1 MKKSS
6 KIYISSQDDVINE
19 QIPCMMLFIQGI
31 CPLIYLLVGVSTNVS

>member
-6 KIYISSQDDVINE
+6 KIYISSQDDVIND
-19 QIPCMMLFIQGI
+19 QIPCMKSIIQGI